1 MKLHQIVQILDE
13 ISPFSLQAEWDN
25 SGLCVGDR
33 EAEISAI
40 YLSLDADRETIEA
53 LPENALLIIHHP
65 PIFKGLKTLR
75 LDSYPSSFLVSAIKK
90 NIAIVAM
97 HTNYDLSHLNRYVLE
112 EVLGYEVVKEEGHL
126 SYFEVEDNFSNFAL
140 EVAQKFGIENLTVVA
155 YHDRIKTAALC
166 TGSGMDLMREVEAE
180 CFLTG
185 DIKYHDAKEAYER
198 GLSLIDIKHYES
210 ERFFAQSLQKELQKK
225 GLNGIIANSKN
236 PFSTISKDRNP

>member
-13 ISPFSLQAEWDN
+13 ISPFSSQADWDN
-25 SGLCVGDR
+25 SGLCVGDE
-33 EAEISAI
+33 EAEVEKI

-53 LPENALLIIHHP
+53 LPENSLLIIHHP
-65 PIFKGLKTLR
+65 PIFKGVTTLR
-75 LDSYPSSFLVSAIKK
+75 LDSYPSSFLVPAIKK

-112 EVLGYEVVKEEGHL
+112 EVLGYALLKEEGHL
-126 SYFEVEDNFSNFAL
+126 CYFEVDCSFYSFAL
-140 EVAQKFGIENLTVVA
+140 EVAQKLEIENLSVVA
-155 YHDRIKTAALC
+155 YHDSIKTAALC
-166 TGSGMDLMREVEAE
+166 TGSGMDLMRGVEAD

-210 ERFFAQSLQKELQKK
+210 ERFFALSLQKELQKK